1 MLAGAQAAELG
12 EPIVRSH
19 IGQPLVADI
28 ELTGLAD
35 AAAPVGVRVAST
47 DVYRGANL
55 GMHPILSSLNLSVMR
70 RDGRQFLHIT
80 SVRPVETEN
89 MHLFLDLSEG
99 SRRNVRAVTL
109 WLTPDPTPA
118 PKPLPAPKPVPLPVP
133 AALPPQAL
141 PPSAPAPAPLI
152 APAPA
157 PAPAPQPVR
166 VRPARVIN
174 LPSSAMACP
183 QAQFLEAQTKSC
195 AAMDEKNGL
204 LSAQIV
210 ALEDK
215 VRQLQLVMGDK
226 VAPPLAPA
234 ALKPAVPPAP
244 PKRSPKAAP
253 REEGGFPWL
262 LMAAFLAAL
271 ALIGGGIWFM
281 LSRRKGK
288 SVESAAADSVAWY
301 ARLARAFRRKTSTV
315 TVAVAEVK
323 DA

>member
-1 MLAGAQAAELG
+1 MLAGARAAELG

-35 AAAPVGVRVAST
+35 AAAPVGVRLAST

-89 MHLFLDLSEG
+89 MHLFLDLTEG

-141 PPSAPAPAPLI
+141 PPSAPAPAPI
-152 APAPA
+152 IA

-166 VRPARVIN
+166 LRPARVIN
-174 LPSSAMACP
+174 VPSSAMACP
-183 QAQFLEAQTKSC
+183 QAQFSEAQIKSC

-226 VAPPLAPA
+226 VAPPPVPA
-234 ALKPAVPPAP
+234 ALKPAVPPPP
-244 PKRSPKAAP
+244 PKGSPKAAP
-253 REEGGFPWL
+253 KEEGGFPWL
-262 LMAAFLAAL
+262 LLAAFLAAL

-288 SVESAAADSVAWY
+288 TVESAAADSVVWY
-301 ARLARAFRRKTSTV
+301 ARLASPFKRKTRIV
-315 TVAVAEVK
+315 TVAVDEVK